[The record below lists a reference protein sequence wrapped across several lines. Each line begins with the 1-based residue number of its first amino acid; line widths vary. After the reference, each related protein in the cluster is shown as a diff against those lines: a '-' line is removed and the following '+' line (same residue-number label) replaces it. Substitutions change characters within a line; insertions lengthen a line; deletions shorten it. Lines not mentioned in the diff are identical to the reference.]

1 MYKSESWS
9 GITSR
14 LPMMTLLLTWPQSV
28 ICWLMIGSWSM
39 RASIWAGP
47 KIVVSAGNR

>member
-1 MYKSESWS
+1 MTE
-9 GITSR
+9 
-14 LPMMTLLLTWPQSV
+14 LPAWLQSV
-28 ICWLMIGSWSM
+28 TCWLMIGSWSM

>member
-1 MYKSESWS
+1 MSESPS
-9 GITSR
+9 GTTMR
-14 LPMMTLLLTWPQSV
+14 LPRMTVLPDWFQSV

-47 KIVVSAGNR
+47 KTVVSAGNR

>member
-1 MYKSESWS
+1 MSESPT
-9 GITSR
+9 GTTMR
-14 LPMMTLLLTWPQSV
+14 LPRMTLLPDWFQSV
-28 ICWLMIGSWSM
+28 IWALIVGSWSM